1 MSQDA
6 GPVLPHLVLVGAGH
20 AHIQLLRM
28 HMMTPFPARI
38 TLVVDRCE
46 AVYSGMVPGVLS
58 GQYRPDQVVV
68 DAWPLARRAGVRVLV
83 TRCARIEADA
93 QKVHLTG
100 RPALPYDL
108 CSVDIGSTVRG
119 LELPGVA
126 EHAIPSRPIGGFVAR
141 FEAGLRGLDGGV
153 NVVVVGAG
161 AAGIE
166 VAFCAQARL
175 QGMDLS
181 PSVTLVNAK
190 ESLLADKSDVIGAR
204 VAELAAERGITV
216 LHGEKVAE
224 LQADAVVLESGTRLP
239 AQRCL
244 WVTGAKARPVVS
256 DSGLAHQDGYLKV
269 GETLQAQDHP
279 TLFGAGDCVHLNH
292 APWVPK
298 AGVYAVRAG
307 PILAYNL
314 RAALE
319 GRRLRVFEPQR
330 DFLTLL
336 NLGDG
341 TAIGTKWGRR
351 IEGAW
356 VFGLKDR
363 IDQAFMDKFRVLDA
377 QGQALQAFGQDMPP
391 MPEEEMVC
399 GGCAAK
405 VGADPLAQALGEMEP
420 IRDPQVVLGLDAAD
434 DAAALQRDSE
444 VMLQSVDVF
453 TAFVDDPFT
462 VGWVASANSLSDLH
476 ACGVQPRVALALV
489 NLPEDCDQV
498 DTLRQVMAGVRGH
511 LAQEGCTLMG
521 GHTTLGEKL
530 SVGLSVTGF
539 APSRQAIWT
548 NAGLEPGDTLILT
561 RPLGTGALFHADMSG
576 RVSGAHIQAA
586 LAWMRR
592 GNGPAARA
600 LAELNPS
607 AVTDVTGFGLAG
619 HLIEML
625 RPKDLAATLDAQALP
640 FLPGVRALMAQ
651 GERSTFH
658 GQNRDPLLKVIRG
671 EVAGPSLEI
680 LFDPQTGG
688 GLLIACPP
696 SAVEVTLAA
705 LSAAGDAPVVIGQ
718 TTKRDPEGPRLVL
731 RASAEA

>member
-1 MSQDA
+1 MSPA
-6 GPVLPHLVLVGAGH
+6 APLPHLVLVGAGH
-20 AHIQLLRM
+20 AHIQILRM
-28 HMMTPFPARI
+28 HLMTPFPARI
-38 TLVVDRCE
+38 TLVVDQCE
-46 AVYSGMVPGVLS
+46 AVYSGMVPGVLA
-58 GQYRPDQVVV
+58 GQYTPDQVVL
-68 DAWPLARRAGVRVLV
+68 DAWPLARKAGVRVIV
-83 TRCARIEADA
+83 ARCERIEADA
-93 QKVHLTG
+93 KRVHIAG
-100 RPALPYDL
+100 RPPLPYGL

-126 EHAIPSRPIGGFVAR
+126 EHAIPSRPIQGFVQR
-141 FEAGLRGLDGGV
+141 FEDGLRGLDGGV
-153 NVVVVGAG
+153 QVVVVGAG

-166 VAFCAQARL
+166 VAFCAQTRL
-175 QGMDLS
+175 KGMGLT
-181 PSVTLVNAK
+181 PTVTLINAK
-190 ESLLADKSDVIGAR
+190 QSLLAEKSDAIGAR
-204 VAELAAERGITV
+204 VEALAQARGIEV

-224 LQADAVVLESGTRLP
+224 VHRDAVLLQSGTRVP

-244 WVTGAKARPVVS
+244 WVTGAKARPVVA
-256 DSGLAHQDGYLKV
+256 DSGLAHQDGYLRV

-279 TLFGAGDCVHLNH
+279 ALFGAGDCVHLSH

-314 RAALE
+314 RASLE
-319 GRRLRVFEPQR
+319 GRSLRVYTPQK

-341 TAIGTKWGRR
+341 SAIGTKWGRR
-351 IEGAW
+351 IEGDW
-356 VFGLKDR
+356 VFALKDR

-377 QGQALQAFGQDMPP
+377 QGQALQAFEKDMPP

-405 VGADPLAQALGEMEP
+405 VGADPLAQALGELAP
-420 IRDPQVVLGLDAAD
+420 ISDPEVVLGLDAAD
-434 DAAALQRDSE
+434 DAAALQRDGE
-444 VMLQSVDVF
+444 VMVQSVDVF

-476 ACGVQPRVALALV
+476 ACGVRPRVALALV
-489 NLPEDCDQV
+489 NLPKDCDQV

-511 LAQEGCTLMG
+511 LAQENCTLMG
-521 GHTTLGEKL
+521 GHTTLGDTL

-539 APSRQAIWT
+539 APEKGAIWT
-548 NAGLEPGDTLILT
+548 NSDVGEGDRLILT
-561 RPLGTGALFHADMSG
+561 RPLGTGALFHADMAG
-576 RVSGAHIQAA
+576 KVSGAHVQAA

-600 LAELNPS
+600 LRALNPT

-625 RPKDLAATLDAQALP
+625 RPKDLAATLQAADLP
-640 FLPGVRALMAQ
+640 FLPGVRSLLAQ

-658 GQNRDPLLKVIRG
+658 GQNRDHLLKVIRG
-671 EVAGPSLEI
+671 ELAGPALEI

-688 GLLIACPP
+688 GLLIACPDA
-696 SAVEVTLAA
+696 AVEATLAA
-705 LSAAGDAPVVIGQ
+705 LREVGDAPVVIGQ
-718 TTKRDPEGPRLVL
+718 ITKRDPEGPRLVL
-731 RASAEA
+731 VS